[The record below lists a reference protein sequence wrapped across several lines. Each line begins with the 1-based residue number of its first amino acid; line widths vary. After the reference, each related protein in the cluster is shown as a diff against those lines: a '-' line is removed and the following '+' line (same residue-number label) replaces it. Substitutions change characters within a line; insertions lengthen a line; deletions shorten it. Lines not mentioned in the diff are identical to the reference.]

1 MDKALAFDAAARDEE
16 DSAVLVDISDI
27 IVSEESAAAMQG
39 RQLWMRP
46 EVDVG
51 H

>member
-1 MDKALAFDAAARDEE
+1 METVSHH
-16 DSAVLVDISDI
+16 DSTDDGRTAVLVDISDI
-27 IVSEESAAAMQG
+27 IVSEESVSALQG

-46 EVDVG
+46 ERDVG

>member
-1 MDKALAFDAAARDEE
+1 METPSRN
-16 DSAVLVDISDI
+16 DSSEVLVDISDI
-27 IVSEESAAAMQG
+27 IVSEESVSASQG

-46 EVDVG
+46 EQDVG

>member
-1 MDKALAFDAAARDEE
+1 METPSRN
-16 DSAVLVDISDI
+16 DSPMALVDISDI
-27 IVSEESAAAMQG
+27 IVFEDSSSSAQG

-46 EVDVG
+46 EQDVG